1 MADWGFWAAA
11 ALIAAV
17 VAALLVRALGRGRGE
32 AAAAEADM
40 AVYKD
45 QMAEVERDLARGTIG
60 AEEAQRLRTEVGR
73 RLLDL
78 DRQRAPDA
86 AARATPARPVAV
98 MVALVVLVVLGGG
111 LAAYWYLGSPG
122 YPDLPIERRIAMA
135 DERMAGRPAQAE
147 AVAAAPKLAPPEIPA
162 ETMQLI
168 EKLRATVAQRPDDPV
183 GLELLAR
190 NETALGNF
198 AAAED
203 AQRHLIAVKGE
214 SVTAKDHSA
223 LAEIMIAA
231 AGGYVSP
238 EAEAELTAA
247 LSLDPKDGLARYY
260 AGLMFVQGGRYDRG
274 FALWSGLLEESGPD
288 APWTEPLRA
297 QIEEVAWRAGV
308 NYRLPEMT
316 GPTAG
321 DMAAAAEMS
330 EEERQ
335 AMIEGMVTQLSDRL
349 ASEGGGVE
357 DWARL
362 IRSQAMLERLEEA
375 QKAYDAAVAEFEGQ
389 PAELSF
395 LRQAAVEA
403 GLNP

>member
-32 AAAAEADM
+32 AAAGEADM

-45 QMAEVERDLARGTIG
+45 QMAEVERDLARGTIS
-60 AEEAQRLRTEVGR
+60 AEEAQRLRAEVGR

-78 DRQRAPDA
+78 DRQRAPGA
-86 AARATPARPVAV
+86 ATSAAPTTPVA
-98 MVALVVLVVLGGG
+98 ALLALVVLGGG
-111 LAAYWYLGSPG
+111 LGAYWYLGSPG

-135 DERMAGRPAQAE
+135 DDRMAGRPAQAE
-147 AVAAAPKLAPPEIPA
+147 AVAAAPKLAPPEVPS

-168 EKLRATVAQRPDDPV
+168 EKLRETVAQRPDDPV

-198 AAAED
+198 ADAEA
-203 AQRHLIAVKGE
+203 AQRHLIAVKGGT
-214 SVTAKDHSA
+214 VTAADHSA
-223 LAEIMIAA
+223 LAEIMVAA

-238 EAEAELTAA
+238 EAEAELSAA
-247 LSLDPKDGLARYY
+247 LSLDPRDGLARYY

-274 FALWSGLLEESGPD
+274 FALWRGLLEESGPD

-297 QIEEVAWRAGV
+297 QIEEVAWRAGE

-316 GPTAG
+316 GPSAG

-330 EEERQ
+330 AEERQ
-335 AMIEGMVTQLSDRL
+335 TMIEGMVTQLSDRL
-349 ASEGGGVE
+349 VSEGGGVE

-362 IRSQAMLERLEEA
+362 IRSQAMLERLAEA
-375 QKAYDAAVAEFEGQ
+375 QKAYEAAVAEFQGQ

>member
-45 QMAEVERDLARGTIG
+45 QMAEVERDLARGTIS
-60 AEEAQRLRTEVGR
+60 AEEAKRLRAEVGR

-78 DRQRAPDA
+78 DRQRAPGA
-86 AARATPARPVAV
+86 AASAAPATPVA
-98 MVALVVLVVLGGG
+98 ALVALVVLGGG
-111 LAAYWYLGSPG
+111 LGAYRYLGSPG

-135 DERMAGRPAQAE
+135 DDRMAGRPAQAE
-147 AVAAAPKLAPPEIPA
+147 AVAAAPKLAPPEVPA

-168 EKLRATVAQRPDDPV
+168 EKLRETVARRPDDPV

-198 AAAED
+198 ADAEA
-203 AQRHLIAVKGE
+203 AQRHLIAVKGGT
-214 SVTAKDHSA
+214 VAAADHSA
-223 LAEIMIAA
+223 LAEILIAA

-308 NYRLPEMT
+308 NYRLPEVT

-375 QKAYDAAVAEFEGQ
+375 QKAYDAAVAEFQGQ

>member
-60 AEEAQRLRTEVGR
+60 AEEAQPLRAEVGR

-78 DRQRAPDA
+78 DRQRAPGA
-86 AARATPARPVAV
+86 AASAAPVTPVA
-98 MVALVVLVVLGGG
+98 ALVALVVLGGG
-111 LAAYWYLGSPG
+111 LSAYWYLGSPG

-135 DERMAGRPAQAE
+135 DDRMAGRPAQAE
-147 AVAAAPKLAPPEIPA
+147 AVAAAPKLAPPEVPA

-168 EKLRATVAQRPDDPV
+168 EKLRETVARRPDDPV

-198 AAAED
+198 ADAEA
-203 AQRHLIAVKGE
+203 AQRHLIAVKGGA
-214 SVTAKDHSA
+214 VTAADHST
-223 LAEIMIAA
+223 LAEILIAA

-274 FALWSGLLEESGPD
+274 FALWSGLLEDSAPD

-308 NYRLPEMT
+308 NYRLPEVT
-316 GPTAG
+316 GPSAG

-330 EEERQ
+330 PEEQQ
-335 AMIEGMVTQLSDRL
+335 AMIEGMVAQLSERL

-375 QKAYDAAVAEFEGQ
+375 QKAYEAAVAAFEGQ